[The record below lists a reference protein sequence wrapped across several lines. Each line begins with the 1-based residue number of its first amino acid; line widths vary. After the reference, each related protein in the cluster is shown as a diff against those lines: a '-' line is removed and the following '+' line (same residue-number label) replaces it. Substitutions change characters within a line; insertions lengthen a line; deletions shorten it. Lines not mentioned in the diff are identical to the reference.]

1 MGFLAPL
8 QEGDMVLVQVSRL
21 QGSYKFPIAAAAT
34 ATAATAEV

>member
-8 QEGDMVLVQVSRL
+8 QEGDMVQVSRL
-21 QGSYKFPIAAAAT
+21 QGSYKFLITAAAT